1 MRRKMAVIMALAM
14 TVGMTAAGC
23 SGKNTEP
30 AVTEAVTTAAK
41 EEKTEGA
48 SGTETAATETSAK
61 QSGMDGKDIKIG
73 VVLSIDGLGD
83 QNMNDMTY
91 EAMNKAQEDFGITF
105 DYTTPASVNEYEQA
119 QRLYAESGDYDLVII
134 LGSANKDGLLKVSS
148 EYPEQRFT
156 WLDGDIEQK
165 NIRILKTE
173 WPHQTF
179 LCGVIA
185 GLGTVSDMPKANKDA
200 QVVGCVLAEEQ
211 PFLISGTIGFEAG
224 ARYVNP
230 DVQVLHA
237 TVGSFSDPG
246 KAKEIALSM
255 YEKGADFIQHI
266 AAGSGLGVFN
276 AAVEADRYAFG
287 VGSPQ
292 NDIEPDYIVA
302 TSLKDVRTLMYN
314 EVVALMDGSWKDGI
328 TPLNLINGGTNYTT
342 EGSNV
347 VLPDDIVEKVEDIRQ
362 MVIDGKLTIPSTREE
377 LEEWIKTNQYDK

>member
-1 MRRKMAVIMALAM
+1 MRRKMALVMAAVM
-14 TVGMTAAGC
+14 TVGMVAAGC
-23 SGKNTEP
+23 SGKEAAP
-30 AVTEAVTTAAK
+30 DVTEAVTAAAK
-41 EEKTEGA
+41 EEEAKTEA
-48 SGTETAATETSAK
+48 EGTEGTKEVQA
-61 QSGMDGKDIKIG
+61 GMDGKDIKIG

-91 EAMNKAQEDFGITF
+91 EAMNMAQKDFGITF

-148 EYPEQRFT
+148 EYPDQRFT
-156 WLDGDIEQK
+156 WLDGDIDQK
-165 NIRILKTE
+165 NIRILKTD

-185 GLGTVSDMPKANKDA
+185 GLGTASDMPKANPDA

-211 PFLISGTIGFEAG
+211 PFLVSGTIGFEAG

-292 NDIEPDYIVA
+292 NYIEPDYIVA
-302 TSLKDVRTLMYN
+302 TSLKDVKTLMYN
-314 EVVALMDGSWKDGI
+314 EVVALMDGTWKDGI
-328 TPLNLINGGTNYTT
+328 TPLNLMNGGTNYTT

-347 VLPDDIVEKVEDIRQ
+347 VLPDDIVEKVEDIKQ
-362 MVIDGKLTIPSTREE
+362 MVTNGELVVPSTREE

>member
-1 MRRKMAVIMALAM
+1 MKKRWYLAGAAIIAAAFM
-14 TVGMTAAGC
+14 AAGC
-23 SGKNTEP
+23 AN
-30 AVTEAVTTAAK
+30 
-41 EEKTEGA
+41 KTV
-48 SGTETAATETSAK
+48 GTTAATEQTEGVKAE
-61 QSGMDGKDIKIG
+61 DGSSIRIG

-91 EAMNKAQEDFGITF
+91 EAMNNAQKDFGITF

-119 QRLYAESGDYDLVII
+119 QRLYAETGDYDLIII
-134 LGSANKDGLLKVSS
+134 LGSANKDGLIKVSD
-148 EYPEQRFT
+148 EYPDQRFT
-156 WLDGDIEQK
+156 WLDGDVEK
-165 NIRILKTE
+165 TNIRILKTD
-173 WPHQTF
+173 WPQQTF

-185 GLGTVSDMPKANKDA
+185 GLGTKSDMPKANPDA
-200 QVVGCVLAEEQ
+200 QIVGCVLAEEQ
-211 PFLISGTIGFEAG
+211 PFLVSGTIGFEAG

-292 NDIEPDYIVA
+292 NYIEPDHIVA
-302 TSLKDVRTLMYN
+302 TSLKDVKTLMYN
-314 EVVALMDGSWKDGI
+314 EVKSLLDGSWRDGI
-328 TPLNLINGGTNYTT
+328 MTLNLKNGGTNYSTQD
-342 EGSNV
+342 SNV
-347 VLPDDIVEKVEDIRQ
+347 EIPEEITAAVEEIRQ
-362 MVIDGKLTIPSTREE
+362 MVIDGKLDIPATREE
-377 LEEWIKTNQYDK
+377 MEEWLKTNSYGR

>member
-1 MRRKMAVIMALAM
+1 MLRVFRESEGERVKKRWYLAGAAIIAAAFM
-14 TVGMTAAGC
+14 AAGC
-23 SGKNTEP
+23 AN
-30 AVTEAVTTAAK
+30 
-41 EEKTEGA
+41 KTV
-48 SGTETAATETSAK
+48 GTTAATEQTEGVKAE
-61 QSGMDGKDIKIG
+61 DGSSIRIG

-91 EAMNKAQEDFGITF
+91 EAMNNAQKDFGITF

-119 QRLYAESGDYDLVII
+119 QRLYAETGDYDLIII
-134 LGSANKDGLLKVSS
+134 LGSANKDGLIKVSD
-148 EYPEQRFT
+148 EYPDQRFT
-156 WLDGDIEQK
+156 WLDGDVEK
-165 NIRILKTE
+165 TNIRILKTD
-173 WPHQTF
+173 WPQQTF

-185 GLGTVSDMPKANKDA
+185 GLGTKSDMPKANPDA
-200 QVVGCVLAEEQ
+200 QIVGCVLAEEQ
-211 PFLISGTIGFEAG
+211 PFLVSGTIGFEAG

-292 NDIEPDYIVA
+292 NYIEPDHIVA
-302 TSLKDVRTLMYN
+302 TSLKDVKTLMYN
-314 EVVALMDGSWKDGI
+314 EVKSLLDGSWRDGI
-328 TPLNLINGGTNYTT
+328 MTLNLKNGGTNYSTQD
-342 EGSNV
+342 SNV
-347 VLPDDIVEKVEDIRQ
+347 EIPEEITAAVEEIRQ
-362 MVIDGKLTIPSTREE
+362 MVIDGKLDIPATREE
-377 LEEWIKTNQYDK
+377 MEEWLKTNSYGR